1 METLWKDIRFGLRM
15 LAQKPAFTAV
25 AVLTL
30 ALGIGANTAIFT
42 LFDSLLLESMPVHDP
57 GRLVL
62 FSSELSEGTYT
73 GDAPTG
79 PWPWF
84 SFEFYEFLSKQ
95 ALPFESVCAFRMG
108 ESAVSV
114 HFAAERSD
122 EQTRRAVMHLVSGN
136 YFTVMGVDAAMGR
149 MLAPADDRPNSP
161 PVAVV
166 SYGYWKQRLRAD
178 PAAIGKVAILNG
190 TAFTIV
196 GVAPPE
202 FFGERVR
209 RPPDY
214 WLPLA
219 FQPRME
225 PYKYLDDTNA
235 YGLNMMGRLRPGATR
250 EQAQAA
256 VTVALQQF
264 LRDKAGAHIS
274 ADRAQNIAKS
284 YIQLSDGGRGL
295 SQLRFQ
301 YSQPLHILLVVVGMV
316 LLIASANV
324 GSLLLAR
331 AVSRRAEISLRLA
344 LGASRGRLIRQ
355 LLTESILLAAI
366 GAGCGFLLAH
376 WGVKVLAAY
385 MAEGSPQQPH
395 LNLQVLLFT
404 LGITLLA
411 GILFGLAPALQ
422 SVRTD
427 LISVLKAGSIG
438 AGSGRRSR
446 STQGLV
452 IVQIAVSLV
461 LLVGAGLFARSLL
474 NLERLPLG
482 FDSRNV
488 LLARIDPRFA
498 GYKPENVGAL
508 YRQLLDRLNELPG
521 VRAATIAYY
530 SPLSGSKS
538 TTGIEVEGYALQS
551 GEHPKAETIEVCAN
565 YPKVLGIP
573 LLLGRAIGFEDTA
586 ASPKV
591 AMVNETFVRH
601 FFPNQDPIGHRFSFG
616 SRRSYEIVGVLGD
629 AHFQDARERQADVV
643 FLSLM
648 QDQTPDALRAEIE
661 VRTDGNL
668 RDMSAAI
675 RKLVA
680 QVDPTL
686 PITGVQSLRAQID
699 ANYDRERLAARF
711 VSFFSG
717 LALLLAC
724 VGLYGVVAQDVA
736 RRRTEIG
743 VRMALGAQRTGI
755 LRMVLR
761 DTAVLLLGGLALG
774 IPAAFAAAEMIS
786 SQLFGLRTGDLVSF
800 MGAIA
805 ILAVVMAFAG
815 FLPAHRASRVDPMVA
830 LRYE

>member
-1 METLWKDIRFGLRM
+1 
-15 LAQKPAFTAV
+15 
-25 AVLTL
+25 L

-42 LFDSLLLESMPVHDP
+42 LFDSLLLESMPVRDP

-62 FSSELSEGTYT
+62 FSTELSEGTYT

-84 SFEFYEFLSKQ
+84 SFEFYEFLGKQ

-161 PVAVV
+161 PAAVV
-166 SYGYWKQRLRAD
+166 SYGYWKRGLRAD
-178 PAAIGKVAILNG
+178 PAAIGKVAILND

-264 LRDKAGAHIS
+264 LRDKAGAHTS

-284 YIQLSDGGRGL
+284 YIQLSDGGRGI
-295 SQLRFQ
+295 SHLRFQ

-427 LISVLKAGSIG
+427 LISVLKAGSVG
-438 AGSGRRSR
+438 AGFGRKSR
-446 STQGLV
+446 STQALV
-452 IVQIAVSLV
+452 IVQIAVSLL

-474 NLERLPLG
+474 NLEHLPLG
-482 FDSRNV
+482 FDSKNV
-488 LLARIDPRFA
+488 LLARIDPRLA
-498 GYKPENVGAL
+498 GYKPENAGAL

-538 TTGIEVEGYALQS
+538 TNGINVEGFARRS
-551 GEHPKAETIEVCAN
+551 GEHLEAETIFVCAN

-573 LLLGRAIGFEDTA
+573 LILGRVIGFEDTP

-601 FFPNQDPIGHRFSFG
+601 FFPNQDPIGRRFDISG
-616 SRRSYEIVGVLGD
+616 RGYEIVGVLGD
-629 AHFQDARERQADVV
+629 AHFQDAREKQADVV

-648 QDQTPDALRAEIE
+648 QDQTPDALRAELE
-661 VRTDGNL
+661 VRTDGDL

-680 QVDPTL
+680 QVDPRL
-686 PITGVQSLRAQID
+686 PVTGVQSLRAQID

-755 LRMVLR
+755 LWMVYR
-761 DTAVLLLGGLALG
+761 DMAVLLLGGLALG
-774 IPAAFAAAEMIS
+774 LPAAFAASKMIS

-800 MGAIA
+800 MGSVA
-805 ILAVVMAFAG
+805 ILAMVIAFAG
-815 FLPAHRASRVDPMVA
+815 FLPAHRASRVDPMIV